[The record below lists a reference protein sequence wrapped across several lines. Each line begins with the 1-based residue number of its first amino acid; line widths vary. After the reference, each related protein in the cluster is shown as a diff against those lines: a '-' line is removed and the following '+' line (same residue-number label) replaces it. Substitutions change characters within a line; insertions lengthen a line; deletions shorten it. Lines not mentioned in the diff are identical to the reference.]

1 MNRGVRV
8 ESDKDLVD
16 GCWREIVSKE
26 VRDAFK
32 EVGEDVGRLVMRKG
46 KEKVS
51 LSGGFEGFVFL
62 GFYEGYG

>member
-1 MNRGVRV
+1 MSRGVRV

-51 LSGGFEGFVFL
+51 LSGGF
-62 GFYEGYG
+62 